1 MGYECCS
8 GNDRKHFDHLSYG
21 AENSNQ
27 KNIENR
33 ENEPKQIDK
42 NEPISYNG
50 NNFGN
55 NEKINKK
62 IRDNYDYELYY
73 FFYYLYLY

>member
-8 GNDRKHFDHLSYG
+8 GNDRNKLKKKENEHFDHLSHG
-21 AENSNQ
+21 AGNSNQ

-50 NNFGN
+50 NNFDN
-55 NEKINKK
+55 NENINKK
-62 IRDNYDYELYY
+62 I
-73 FFYYLYLY
+73 